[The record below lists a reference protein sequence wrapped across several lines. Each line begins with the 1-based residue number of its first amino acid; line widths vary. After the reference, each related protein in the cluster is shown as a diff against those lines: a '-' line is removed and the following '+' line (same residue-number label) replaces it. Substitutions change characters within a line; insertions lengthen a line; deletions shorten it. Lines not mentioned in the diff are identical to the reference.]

1 MKPVKK
7 SELLSKLETT
17 VEKHLHGAVSIFQNL
32 DAEAL
37 LAPSKSGGWS
47 IAQCLEHLNSYGQ
60 FYLPAIGK
68 AIRGSKTN
76 AADEVFNSTWL
87 GDYFTKIMDPQT
99 GKKKYKAFKNHVPVT
114 QLDAHA
120 VVAEFIDQQ
129 ETMLRYLQQARDFNL
144 NDIRIPLSIFK
155 WVTFKLGDAFRF
167 IIAHN
172 ERHIQQAKRNLVLQN
187 A

>member
-1 MKPVKK
+1 MEPVKK

-17 VEKHLHGAVSIFQNL
+17 VEKHLRESVSIFQNL
-32 DAEAL
+32 DSDVL
-37 LAPSKSGGWS
+37 LAPSESGGWS

-60 FYLPAIGK
+60 FYLPAIGQ
-68 AIRGSKTN
+68 AINRSQRN
-76 AADEVFNSTWL
+76 AADELFKSTWL

-99 GKKKYKAFKNHVPVT
+99 GKKKYKAFKNHVPIV

-120 VVAEFIDQQ
+120 VVAEFIEQQ
-129 ETMLRYLQQARDFNL
+129 ETTLRYLRQARDFNL